1 MDDLE
6 RILSAEDSVEPS
18 AGFTSV
24 VMAAVHRQAAE
35 PPSLP
40 FPWFRFAALL
50 VACLVMA
57 ATGAVLLLRAETE
70 LASIPTALA
79 PLLALAP
86 ELGYAAATAL
96 VGLGVVYLPRWLMRA

>member
-35 PPSLP
+35 PPLP

-57 ATGAVLLLRAETE
+57 ATGAVLLLRAETA

-86 ELGYAAATAL
+86 ELGYAAAVTL
-96 VGLGVVYLPRWLMRA
+96 VGLGIAYLPRWLMRA